1 VLSVDSMQVYRGMDV
16 GTAKPSAAD
25 RARITHHMVD
35 IVDPEERY
43 TVAQFQRDA
52 REVLRTAAEPVV
64 ISGGSGL
71 HFRAVVDPLQFPPED
86 PELRARI
93 ALLPAAEIEA
103 RLLEIDP
110 EAGLHVDLANPRRV
124 VRALEVAML
133 EGRGPS
139 GRADSPQRAAVIH
152 YQSELSFS
160 AVGVDPG
167 PALRAR
173 VIARLRGML
182 DRGLLDEVG
191 ALAPRLGPTAAAAVG
206 YRQLLPVV
214 RGERPLE
221 VGIAMA
227 EQATMRLARR
237 QRTFFRRDPR
247 IRWIRWSEDRDE
259 LYRAVRAALVEE
271 SAWSS

>member
-1 VLSVDSMQVYRGMDV
+1 VLSVDSMQVYRGMDI
-16 GTAKPSAAD
+16 GTAKPSAAN

-35 IVDPEERY
+35 IVDPEVRY

-93 ALLPAAEIEA
+93 AVLPAAEVEA

-124 VRALEVAML
+124 VRALEVALL

-139 GRADSPQRAAVIH
+139 GRADSPQRAAVNH

-160 AVGVDPG
+160 AVGIDPG

-173 VIARLRGML
+173 VTARLRGML
-182 DRGLLDEVG
+182 DSGLLDEVG
-191 ALAPRLGPTAAAAVG
+191 VLAPRLGPTAEAAVG

-221 VGIAMA
+221 VGVAMA

-259 LYRAVRAALVEE
+259 LYQAVRAALVEE
-271 SAWSS
+271 SAWTS